1 MALKALSLTALALGI
16 GALLTACTAHT
27 RAERFEAAFPPVG
40 DFVEVT
46 GGRVHYVQ
54 AGQGPDVILLHGAG
68 GNLRDYTFSL
78 MDQLSDRYRVT
89 AFDRPG
95 MGYTDRVP
103 GIATGP
109 FATEGDSPAAQVAML
124 REAAAALDIRD
135 PVVVGHSFGGI
146 VAMAWATTGL
156 TQDDP
161 TNAAAVVSFAGVS
174 MPWPG
179 GLGAYYTVNGS
190 ALGGGVV
197 IPLISAFV
205 PKSTVDNVVA
215 VTFEPQSPP
224 EGYIDHLGGE
234 LALRE
239 RTFRANARQVNTLRP
254 FVVEM
259 TALYPQLTIPI
270 EIIHGTADNTVPI
283 HVHAEELI
291 KIAPTA
297 NLVRLDGVGHQPHHS
312 REPEAIAAID
322 RAASRAGLR

>member
-1 MALKALSLTALALGI
+1 LALKAITLTVLALGL
-16 GALLTACTAHT
+16 GAVLTACGAHT
-27 RAERFEAAFPPVG
+27 RGERIEQAFPPVG
-40 DFVEVT
+40 QFVNVN

-78 MDQLSDRYRVT
+78 MDQLTDRYRVT

-95 MGYTDRVP
+95 LGYTDRVP

-109 FATEGDSPAAQVAML
+109 FATEGDPPNDQVAML
-124 REAAAALDIRD
+124 REAAAQLGITD
-135 PVVVGHSFGGI
+135 PIVVGHSFGGI
-146 VAMAWATTGL
+146 VAMAWATTSL
-156 TQDDP
+156 DRDDP
-161 TNAAAVVSFAGVS
+161 TNAAAVVSYAGVL

-190 ALGGGVV
+190 ALGGGIV
-197 IPLISAFV
+197 IPLISAFT
-205 PKSTVDNVVA
+205 PQRTVESVV
-215 VTFEPQSPP
+215 VETFAPQDPP
-224 EGYIDHLGGE
+224 AGYVDHLGGE

-259 TALYPQLTIPI
+259 TALYPRLTLPI

-283 HVHAEELI
+283 HVHPEELI
-291 KIAPTA
+291 KIVPSA
-297 NLVRLDGVGHQPHHS
+297 NLVRLEGIGHQPHHS
-312 REPEAIAAID
+312 AEEEAIAAID
-322 RAASRAGLR
+322 RAAARAGLR

>member
-1 MALKALSLTALALGI
+1 MALKALTYTAIALGL
-16 GALLTACTAHT
+16 GALLTACTAST
-27 RAERFEAAFPPVG
+27 RTERAEAAFPPVG
-40 DFVEVT
+40 DFVNVT

-54 AGQGPDVILLHGAG
+54 AGNGPDVILLHGAG

-78 MDQLSDRYRVT
+78 MDQLTDRYRVT

-95 MGYTDRVP
+95 LGYTDRAP

-109 FATEGDSPAAQVAML
+109 FATQGESPDDQVAML
-124 REAAAALDIRD
+124 REAATALGIKD

-146 VAMAWATTGL
+146 VAMAWGTTGL
-156 TQDDP
+156 RMEDP
-161 TNAAAVVSFAGVS
+161 TNASALVTFGGVS

-179 GLGAYYTVNGS
+179 DLGAYYSVNGS
-190 ALGGGVV
+190 ALGGGLV
-197 IPLISAFV
+197 IPLISAFT
-205 PKSTVDNVVA
+205 PQRTVDTVVA
-215 VTFEPQSPP
+215 ETFAPQDPP
-224 EGYIDHLGGE
+224 EGYIAHLGGE

-270 EIIHGTADNTVPI
+270 EVIHGTADNTVPI

-291 KIAPTA
+291 KIAPTV
-297 NLVRLDGVGHQPHHS
+297 NLTRLQGIGHQPHHS
-312 REPEAIAAID
+312 DEPEAIAAID
-322 RAASRAGLR
+322 RAAARAGLR

>member
-1 MALKALSLTALALGI
+1 MALKAITLTAVALGL
-16 GALLTACTAHT
+16 GAVLTACTAT
-27 RAERFEAAFPPVG
+27 QRAERIEAAYPPVG
-40 DFVEVT
+40 QFVNVT

-78 MDQLSDRYRVT
+78 MDQLTDRYRVT

-95 MGYTDRVP
+95 LGYTDRAP
-103 GIATGP
+103 GTPTGP
-109 FATEGDSPAAQVAML
+109 FATKGESPNDQVAML
-124 REAAAALDIRD
+124 REAATALNITD

-146 VAMAWATTGL
+146 VAMAWGTTSL

-161 TNAAAVVSFAGVS
+161 TNAAAIVTFAGVS

-179 GLGAYYTVNGS
+179 GLGAYYSVNGS
-190 ALGGGVV
+190 ALGGGLV
-197 IPLISAFV
+197 IPLISAFT
-205 PKSTVDNVVA
+205 PQSTVDSVVA
-215 VTFEPQSPP
+215 ETFAPQSAP
-224 EGYIDHLGGE
+224 EGYIKHLGGE

-259 TALYPQLTIPI
+259 TQLYPQLTIPV

-291 KIAPTA
+291 KIVPSA

-312 REPEAIAAID
+312 NEPEAIAAID
-322 RAASRAGLR
+322 RAAARAGLR

>member
-1 MALKALSLTALALGI
+1 MARKALTITAIALGL
-16 GALLTACTAHT
+16 GALLTACTAHN
-27 RAERFEAAFPPVG
+27 RADQFEAAFPPVG
-40 DFVEVT
+40 QFVNVT

-78 MDQLSDRYRVT
+78 MGKLTDRYRVT

-95 MGYTDRVP
+95 LGYTDRVP

-109 FATEGDSPAAQVAML
+109 FATAGDSPNDQVAML
-124 REAAAALDIRD
+124 REAATALGITD
-135 PVVVGHSFGGI
+135 PVVVGHSFGGV
-146 VAMAWATTGL
+146 VAMAWATTSL

-190 ALGGGVV
+190 ALGGGIV
-197 IPLISAFV
+197 IPLISAFT
-205 PKSTVDNVVA
+205 PQSTVESVV
-215 VTFEPQSPP
+215 VETFAPQSPP
-224 EGYIDHLGGE
+224 DGYVAHLGGE

-239 RTFRANARQVNTLRP
+239 RAFRANARQVNTLRP

-259 TALYPQLTIPI
+259 TALYPQLTLPI
-270 EIIHGTADNTVPI
+270 EIIHGTADTTVPI
-283 HVHAEELI
+283 DVHAEELI
-291 KIAPTA
+291 KIVPSA
-297 NLVRLDGVGHQPHHS
+297 NLVRLDGIGHQPHHS
-312 REPEAIAAID
+312 DEPEAIAAID
-322 RAASRAGLR
+322 RAAARAGLR

>member
-16 GALLTACTAHT
+16 GALLTACTASA
-27 RAERFEAAFPPVG
+27 RADRIEAAFPPVG
-40 DFVEVT
+40 DFVQVT

-54 AGQGPDVILLHGAG
+54 AGSGPDVILLHGAG
-68 GNLRDYTFSL
+68 GNLRDFTFDL
-78 MDQLSDRYRVT
+78 MGQLTDRYRVT

-95 MGYTDRVP
+95 LGYTDRVP
-103 GIATGP
+103 GIATGA
-109 FATEGDSPAAQVAML
+109 FATDGDSPAAQVAML
-124 REAAAALDIRD
+124 REAATALDIRA

-146 VAMAWATTGL
+146 VAMAWATTGIGR
-156 TQDDP
+156 DDP

-179 GLGAYYTVNGS
+179 DLGTYYSVNGS
-190 ALGGGVV
+190 ALGGGLV

-205 PKSTVDNVVA
+205 PKSTVDNAVA
-215 VTFEPQSPP
+215 VTFAPQSPP
-224 EGYIDHLGGE
+224 PGYVDHLGGE
-234 LALRE
+234 LALRAD
-239 RTFRANARQVNTLRP
+239 TFRANARQVNTLRP

-259 TALYPQLTIPI
+259 TQLYPQITIPI
-270 EIIHGTADNTVPI
+270 EIIHGTADDTVPI
-283 HVHAEELI
+283 RVHAEELI

-312 REPEAIAAID
+312 RPPEAIAAID

>member
-1 MALKALSLTALALGI
+1 MVLKALSLTAAALGL
-16 GALLTACTAHT
+16 GAILTACTASQ
-27 RAERFEAAFPPVG
+27 RVDRIEAAFPPVG

-54 AGQGPDVILLHGAG
+54 AGSGPDVILLHGAG
-68 GNLRDYTFSL
+68 GNLRDYTFDL
-78 MDQLSDRYRVT
+78 MGQLTDRYRVT

-95 MGYTDRVP
+95 LGYTDRVP

-109 FATEGDSPAAQVAML
+109 FATEGDSPSAQVGML
-124 REAAAALDIRD
+124 REAATALGIND

-146 VAMAWATTGL
+146 VAMAWATTGIGRE
-156 TQDDP
+156 DP

-179 GLGAYYTVNGS
+179 DLGTYYSVNGS
-190 ALGGGVV
+190 ALGGGLVV
-197 IPLISAFV
+197 PLISAFV
-205 PKSTVDNVVA
+205 PKSTVNNVVA

-224 EGYIDHLGGE
+224 PGYIEHLGGE
-234 LALRE
+234 LALRPK
-239 RTFRANARQVNTLRP
+239 TFRANARQVNTLRP
-254 FVVEM
+254 YVVAM
-259 TALYPQLTIPI
+259 TELYPQIDIPI

-283 HVHAEELI
+283 NVHAEELV

-297 NLVRLDGVGHQPHHS
+297 NLVRLEGVGHQPHHTNQD
-312 REPEAIAAID
+312 EAIDAID